1 MLDVESI
8 QGEREGGGQAG
19 ATSRAMPGKGKADRG
34 TSQTPGWLLVLYLH
48 HARESTRFWILK
60 PRKTDERLTETLLR
74 LLRRFPHARL
84 GIR

>member
-19 ATSRAMPGKGKADRG
+19 AASRAMPGKGKADRG
-34 TSQTPGWLLVLYLH
+34 TSPTPGWLLVLYLH
-48 HARESTRFWILK
+48 HARESTRLWTVK
-60 PRKTDERLTETLLR
+60 HRKTDERLTETLLR